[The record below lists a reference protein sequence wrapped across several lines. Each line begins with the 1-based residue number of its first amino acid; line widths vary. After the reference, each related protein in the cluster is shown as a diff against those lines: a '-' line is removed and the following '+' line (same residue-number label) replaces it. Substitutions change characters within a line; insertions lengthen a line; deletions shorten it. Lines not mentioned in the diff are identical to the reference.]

1 MKPWHSCQF
10 AGPLPSILVNMD
22 LNEKPRGDSQSGGR
36 LTRHTGGGGA
46 AIRPMRAYSYCNY
59 LIFK

>member
-10 AGPLPSILVNMD
+10 AGPLPSILVNVD
-22 LNEKPRGDSQSGGR
+22 LNEKPGGDFQSGGR
-36 LTRHTGGGGA
+36 LTRHTGGGGS

-59 LIFK
+59 LISK